1 MKAFSQCIV
10 SGGNLKKPIEYA
22 TVEKLLKDKEKL
34 TKASQKNNLEIK
46 FPVGSEFR
54 NETILKTIFGRFL
67 YFYGGLDKEYFYNNA
82 RSSSLTEC
90 INLSDKNKEDICFYV
105 EGRYTRD
112 FKDFRLIKCTGLLSP
127 WQLDKIKE
135 KEREALWQEERNNKE
150 AGYGEITNVERDEII
165 AKINTLKTEYE
176 ERIRNITEPQCI
188 ENEKNGFGHI
198 TDYERQTKVHI
209 EKAKHHEEKKEWVY
223 ALYYYDMASKT
234 DIDPEVINLATEYKD
249 KRKKTLEDANLRI
262 YSENPYEKIKLDVTS
277 FNSNQQFL
285 LAQADVSKKS
295 KKHGGTSFVANQ
307 QSYNELANLIE
318 SGNPGRGNFDEFT
331 LYDEWKKLLMEA
343 EKFGT
348 EYGRYK
354 FTIGKLEKK
363 SVDLKTRTA
372 TYTASI
378 QMEESEVY
386 KNVIGVIQ
394 KGYRKARTKD
404 WKDLPDA
411 DYWPMI
417 SVSGLSSKSNLVDGV
432 AVYRTSNSERGY
444 NQGEIF
450 ELAYRMQFGM
460 SGRPE
465 PKINIMKNALGKPS
479 QTVVYNAFACER
491 AGGAEFSTND
501 GKCLINS
508 TLYDLSLNIVDENGK
523 ELVKPKRE
531 LLTCGISGIQ
541 YNTDFG
547 VYIEASLDT
556 NSGSIEFSGIS
567 QDLMNKIENGTAK
580 VNLVAVYLEY
590 GTYNKADDTVATT
603 GNRRAFVKNFP
614 EIKLSLDKI
623 SYEMK

>member
-1 MKAFSQCIV
+1 MKKIFISFIAVFCLFSGMKAFSQCIV
-10 SGGNLKKPIEYA
+10 SGGNLKKPIEYK

-34 TKASQKNNLEIK
+34 AKASQENNLEIK

-54 NETILKTIFGRFL
+54 NERILKTIFEDFL
-67 YFYGGLDKEYFYNNA
+67 KFRNNELTTAYFYTEA
-82 RSSSLTEC
+82 RSSLTEC
-90 INLSDKNKEDICFYV
+90 LNLSDKNKEDICFYV
-105 EGRYTRD
+105 KSRYS
-112 FKDFRLIKCTGLLSP
+112 KDAEKFFRRLIKVTGLISP
-127 WQLDKIKE
+127 GQLDEIKE
-135 KEREALWQEERNNKE
+135 KEREALWQEKRNNKE
-150 AGYGEITNVERDEII
+150 AGYDEITNVERDEII

-198 TDYERQTKVHI
+198 TDYEKQIKIHI
-209 EKAKHHEEKKEWVY
+209 EKAKQHEEKKEWVY

-262 YSENPYEKIKLDVTS
+262 YSKNPYEEIRLDVTPL
-277 FNSNQQFL
+277 NS
-285 LAQADVSKKS
+285 
-295 KKHGGTSFVANQ
+295 NQ

-531 LLTCGISGIQ
+531 LLICGISGIQ

-567 QDLMNKIENGTAK
+567 QDLMNKIESGTAK

>member
-1 MKAFSQCIV
+1 MKKIFISFIAVFCLFSCMKSFSQCIV

-54 NETILKTIFGRFL
+54 NERILKTIFERFL
-67 YFYGGLDKEYFYNNA
+67 YFYGGLDKAYFYTNA
-82 RSSSLTEC
+82 RSSLTEC
-90 INLSDKNKEDICFYV
+90 LNLSDKNKEDICFYV
-105 EGRYTRD
+105 RGRYTKD
-112 FKDFRLIKCTGLLSP
+112 QKDFRLMECIGLLSP
-127 WQLDKIKE
+127 WQLDEIKE

-150 AGYGEITNVERDEII
+150 AGYGEITNDKRDEII
-165 AKINTLKTEYE
+165 SKINTLKTEYE

-198 TDYERQTKVHI
+198 TDYEKQIKVHI
-209 EKAKHHEEKKEWVY
+209 EKAKQHEEKKEWVY

-262 YSENPYEKIKLDVTS
+262 YRKNPYEEIKLDVTPL
-277 FNSNQQFL
+277 NS
-285 LAQADVSKKS
+285 
-295 KKHGGTSFVANQ
+295 NQ

-318 SGNPGRGNFDEFT
+318 SGNPGQGNFDEFS

-444 NQGEIF
+444 NQGEIL

-465 PKINIMKNALGKPS
+465 PKINIMKNALGKAS

-531 LLTCGISGIQ
+531 LLICGISGIQ